1 MPNRVP
7 IDGRQL
13 VRSESSSGD
22 MMSVPGSN
30 GVDAHMSNNRFGQ
43 TSVLSADPRAM
54 THPHLLMVK
63 WWLMCFAVLIC
74 VLIAGCSDPNHPAK
88 EPIARLSL
96 PSSDDAPAATSPIV
110 PQSPA
115 PKSGSISVRTVSV
128 TIDQN
133 SPAARRAILMSSLQ
147 ASTPKR
153 SETTLVQAGQAVPIP
168 VLPQTP
174 GSIPSQNQV
183 PIELIPTPKGVPD
196 DKEKPLD
203 NQTVPGSPD
212 ERMAKTPDSTKQAT
226 AAPPNETKPAPDTPK
241 KTAKLGPVTFT
252 TWKKPDVTLFITGQ
266 QNGYIEPCGCT
277 GLDKQKGGV
286 ARRMTFMNQL
296 REKDWNLVPIDA
308 GNQIRRIGQQA
319 TIKFGWSTE
328 ALKKMKYETVGFGPD
343 DLRLNS
349 IDLLQVCAADDPS
362 TALYVG
368 GNVVLF
374 GDESYTPPVKIVEKN
389 GMTIGITTILD
400 PKKIDFPLNED
411 VVVKPTTESAV
422 AALALMAQADFKV
435 ICFYGEEDAAKQMMQ
450 KVSGY
455 DLIIAAGGY
464 GEPHYEPQLID
475 RSETKLIDTGY
486 KGMYAGLVGLYKD
499 SAFEYC
505 RVPLTHEY
513 EDAPA
518 MRTLMGDYQ
527 EQLES
532 IGLEGLGLEPSPH
545 LSGDE
550 FVGTATCG
558 KCHTEA
564 LETWEGTPHADAT
577 ASIVKPPEERGDV
590 ARHFDPE
597 CLSCHVTGWNPQQFT
612 PYKSGYVA
620 LEVSKHLH
628 GNGCENCHGPGKK
641 HSDAEQEGSGASEAE
656 KLKYRKSIQLPL
668 EKAKEQCMK
677 CHDLD
682 NSPDFHTPDAFEDV
696 YWPEV
701 EHYGL
706 D

>member
-1 MPNRVP
+1 MTDNWFAQKVQVA
-7 IDGRQL
+7 IL
-13 VRSESSSGD
+13 
-22 MMSVPGSN
+22 MSDPGSN
-30 GVDAHMSNNRFGQ
+30 GVDEPMRDNRFGQ
-43 TSVLSADPRAM
+43 TSVLSSNLQTA
-54 THPHLLMVK
+54 HPHVLMVK
-63 WWLMCFAVLIC
+63 WWFVCFAILIC
-74 VLIAGCSDPNHPAK
+74 VLIVGCSDPNHSAK

-96 PSSDDAPAATSPIV
+96 PSHDDAPAVTSPI
-110 PQSPA
+110 A
-115 PKSGSISVRTVSV
+115 RKSGSISVRTVSA

-133 SPAARRAILMSSLQ
+133 SPAARRAFLMSSLQ

-153 SETTLVQAGQAVPIP
+153 SATTLVQAGQAVPIP

-174 GSIPSQNQV
+174 GSAPSQNQV

-196 DKEKPLD
+196 DKAKPLD
-203 NQTVPGSPD
+203 SQTVPGSPD
-212 ERMAKTPDSTKQAT
+212 ERMAKTPDSIKQST
-226 AAPPNETKPAPDTPK
+226 AVPNETEPASGTPK
-241 KTAKLGPVTFT
+241 KTPKLGPVTFT
-252 TWKKPDVTLFITGQ
+252 NWKKPDVTLFITGQ

-286 ARRMTFMNQL
+286 ARRMTFMKQL

-362 TALYVG
+362 TALYIG

-411 VVVKPTTESAV
+411 VVVKSTTESAV
-422 AALALMAQADFKV
+422 AALASMAQADFKV

-450 KVSGY
+450 QINGY

-475 RSETKLIDTGY
+475 HSETKLIDTGY

-499 SAFEYC
+499 SAFKYC

-518 MRTLMGDYQ
+518 MRKLMGDYQ

-532 IGLEGLGLEPSPH
+532 IGLDGLGLEPSPH

-577 ASIVKPPEERGDV
+577 ASIVKPPKERGDV

-597 CLSCHVTGWNPQQFT
+597 CLSCHVTGWNPQQYA